1 SAHLHAGRWH
11 GEGLELEAFLDREVF
26 EDRDR
31 LTARRVVVEEEADLL
46 ALEGAAELVLDEL
59 HGRSGL
65 RPVRR
70 GDRKDVWVSA
80 AVGGGGLSEAGWGA
94 GEPVLRQVL
103 GERVDMPGAVAG
115 GDVTPRRV
123 GAG

>member
-1 SAHLHAGRWH
+1 GHLSAELHAGRWH

-46 ALEGAAELVLDEL
+46 ALEAAAELVLDEL

-70 GDRKDVWVSA
+70 GDRKDVWVPA
-80 AVGGGGLSEAGWGA
+80 AVGGGRLSEAGGGA
-94 GEPVLRQVL
+94 GDPDLRRFL
-103 GERVDMPGAVAG
+103 GARDGL
-115 GDVTPRRV
+115 R
-123 GAG
+123 